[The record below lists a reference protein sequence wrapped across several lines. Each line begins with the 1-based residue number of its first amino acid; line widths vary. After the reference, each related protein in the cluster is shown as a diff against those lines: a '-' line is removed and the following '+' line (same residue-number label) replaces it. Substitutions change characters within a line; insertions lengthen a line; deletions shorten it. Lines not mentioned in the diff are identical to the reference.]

1 MPAPFDCIIIG
12 AGHNGLVCANYLAR
26 AGRRVLVL
34 EAADRVGGAAI
45 TRDFAPGFRVS
56 ACAHLLHQMPQA
68 MIDELDLARHGLE
81 FAATALPTHALALD
95 GKPLR
100 LDATAIG
107 ERSAADGAAYGPFI
121 ERLGKFAAHLLPLL
135 QAAPPRLANGDWSD
149 RFGLAR
155 LGWQIRSLGRRD
167 MRELLRILG
176 MNVYD
181 LLEEQFESDLVKGAL
196 AFDAVLGSNFGPRSP
211 GTVLTLLYRLA
222 AQTAAGRD
230 PLSQPKGGMG
240 AVTAALAGA
249 ARAAGAE
256 IRTGVPVARIAVEN
270 DRASGVVLASGETI
284 AAGSI
289 ISNADPRRTF
299 LDLLGPEYLD
309 TGFVRRIDHLRNRG
323 LVAKLHL
330 ALDGLPDFAGL
341 DRAGLGGRL
350 LIAPAL
356 DYLERAYNPS
366 KYGEIS
372 EAPALEI
379 TIPTINDPSL
389 APAGKHVLS
398 ALVQYAPYKLAAGWD
413 VGRPRLA
420 ERAIETIA
428 AYAPGLRGRIIAT
441 ETLTPLDL
449 EAEFGMTGGHWHH
462 GELAFDQF
470 YMVRPVPGAAQ
481 YRTPVEGLFLCGAGS
496 HPGGGVMGAAGR
508 NAARMILKKAA

>member
-1 MPAPFDCIIIG
+1 MRQLSRP
-12 AGHNGLVCANYLAR
+12 R
-26 AGRRVLVL
+26 RRRVLVL

-135 QAAPPRLANGDWSD
+135 QAAPPRLANG
-149 RFGLAR
+149 GLVGSFR
-155 LGWQIRSLGRRD
+155 PGPLGWQIRSLGRRD

-181 LLEEQFESDLVKGAL
+181 LLEEQFEIRSRERRTRLRCRARQQFRT
-196 AFDAVLGSNFGPRSP
+196 AFA

-249 ARAAGAE
+249 ARAAGARDPDWRPSSPHRRRE
-256 IRTGVPVARIAVEN
+256 RPGRAAWCWPAARRSRLARSSPMPTRAAPSSICWDQNISIPLRAP
-270 DRASGVVLASGETI
+270 DRSPAQSRPGRETASGSGR
-284 AAGSI
+284 AARFRR
-289 ISNADPRRTF
+289 ARPRRP
-299 LDLLGPEYLD
+299 G
-309 TGFVRRIDHLRNRG
+309 RQ
-323 LVAKLHL
+323 A
-330 ALDGLPDFAGL
+330 A
-341 DRAGLGGRL
+341 DRAGTGLSGARL
-350 LIAPAL
+350 
-356 DYLERAYNPS
+356 
-366 KYGEIS
+366 
-372 EAPALEI
+372 
-379 TIPTINDPSL
+379 
-389 APAGKHVLS
+389 
-398 ALVQYAPYKLAAGWD
+398 
-413 VGRPRLA
+413 
-420 ERAIETIA
+420 
-428 AYAPGLRGRIIAT
+428 
-441 ETLTPLDL
+441 
-449 EAEFGMTGGHWHH
+449 
-462 GELAFDQF
+462 
-470 YMVRPVPGAAQ
+470 
-481 YRTPVEGLFLCGAGS
+481 
-496 HPGGGVMGAAGR
+496 
-508 NAARMILKKAA
+508 